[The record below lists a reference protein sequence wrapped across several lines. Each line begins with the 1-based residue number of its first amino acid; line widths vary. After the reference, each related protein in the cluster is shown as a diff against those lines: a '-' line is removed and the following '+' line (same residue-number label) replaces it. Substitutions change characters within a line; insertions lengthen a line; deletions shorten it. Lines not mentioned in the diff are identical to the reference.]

1 MPKKYCREVNRQLGQ
16 VSAFPGWERIPFW
29 SQQPCGVAL
38 VQASSR
44 EAKERLALRGMRT
57 CTPVGVGAPCEAAFG
72 TPPLLAPPHP
82 HFYWHL
88 WKPTPLVYNTS
99 GMCLRACALGF
110 TKMTTEPGSLQ
121 NEQITTNFKSV
132 FQSNEGLKVPICEVG
147 SFKFQSF
154 LSFLCAQKRSLF
166 WKWKKYGFFF
176 FLINSEVVELI

>member
-16 VSAFPGWERIPFW
+16 VSAFPGENSLLEP
-29 SQQPCGVAL
+29 A
-38 VQASSR
+38 
-44 EAKERLALRGMRT
+44 ALRCCSGPGKQPGSQGEAYPSGHENLHSGGGGGSMRG
-57 CTPVGVGAPCEAAFG
+57 CIWYSPSAC
-72 TPPLLAPPHP
+72 PPHP

-166 WKWKKYGFFF
+166 WKWKKYVFFF
-176 FLINSEVVELI
+176 FSSSTPKWLN